1 MQVAFMAI
9 LTVALLATV
18 VSFLVMA
25 VRQSRWSRRLERYCL
40 HRGLHFDRD
49 DPFAIPMTGA
59 KLALMSSG
67 HSPRARNVAH
77 GCLSCDG
84 PADDVA
90 AETEEARGPVEG
102 HPHACEIRAF
112 EFSYE
117 VAHGPRRMTCW
128 HSVVSLVLEADAGEV
143 LMWHDADADFAPM
156 DVRQIDGHIGSWS
169 FVGDAAT
176 AECLA
181 GVDGDLREIDLSVQY
196 CDGVLAVSGLWR
208 DGRRR
213 DYTEWF
219 DVAVR
224 AAERLEARASGP
236 SSAALP

>member
-25 VRQSRWSRRLERYCL
+25 IRQLRWSRRLERQCL

-49 DPFAIPMTGA
+49 DPFAIPSGGA

-77 GCLSCDG
+77 GCLN
-84 PADDVA
+84 AD
-90 AETEEARGPVEG
+90 EL
-102 HPHACEIRAF
+102 RAF

-128 HSVVSLVLEADAGEV
+128 HSVVTLNVEADAGDV
-143 LMWHDADADFAPM
+143 LMWHDSDADFAPM
-156 DVRQIDGHIGSWS
+156 DVRQIDGHVGTWS
-169 FVGDAAT
+169 FVGDAET
-176 AECLA
+176 AGRLA
-181 GVDGDLREIDLSVQY
+181 EADADLRAMDLSVQY

-224 AAERLEARASGP
+224 AAERLAEGGKNEVLRS
-236 SSAALP
+236 